1 MKQKRDVLLHIILIY
16 VILSG
21 ITYWLPT
28 TRGLFDG
35 TSYTWSGWMGIS
47 STGTGGYYWLL
58 LIFTTLLISVVYFG
72 WRGYY
77 KLFRWLL
84 LLWFI
89 ILIMESGSWFFLA
102 DDVQVKGDT
111 LGYDTSLPVGRIV
124 FPVDVLFLLLACIW
138 IVRDIRR
145 KHIRNTPIWIKLNR
159 NLLIL
164 FFCILPIQFIILR
177 FFDEQLIFDQIGV
190 LLTIFQWFLLNLSF
204 YPWKTQS
211 FEENKIYYKA
221 NI

>member
-89 ILIMESGSWFFLA
+89 ILIIESGSWFFLA
-102 DDVQVKGDT
+102 DDV
-111 LGYDTSLPVGRIV
+111 
-124 FPVDVLFLLLACIW
+124 
-138 IVRDIRR
+138 
-145 KHIRNTPIWIKLNR
+145 
-159 NLLIL
+159 
-164 FFCILPIQFIILR
+164 
-177 FFDEQLIFDQIGV
+177 
-190 LLTIFQWFLLNLSF
+190 
-204 YPWKTQS
+204 
-211 FEENKIYYKA
+211 
-221 NI
+221 

>member
-1 MKQKRDVLLHIILIY
+1 MLKRKRDVLLHIILIY

-58 LIFTTLLISVVYFG
+58 FIFTTLLISVVYLG

-89 ILIMESGSWFFLA
+89 ILVMESGSWFFLA
-102 DDVQVKGDT
+102 DNVQVKGDT
-111 LGYDTSLPVGRIV
+111 LGYDTSLPVGKIV
-124 FPVDVLFLLLACIW
+124 FPVDVLFLCLACIW

-145 KHIRNTPIWIKLNR
+145 KHTRSTPIWIKLNR

-164 FFCILPIQFIILR
+164 FLCILPIQFIILR

-190 LLTIFQWFLLNLSF
+190 ILTIFQ
-204 YPWKTQS
+204 
-211 FEENKIYYKA
+211 
-221 NI
+221 